1 MDADV
6 TVLLEAIENSFDIKF
21 ERAELD
27 DDSRIDD
34 VCEAIRARFG
44 DRTSDRCFA
53 SVVFWRLRQ
62 AVIEVLGAPRNS
74 ITSSTGVEYLI
85 PAVQRR
91 RIWRALSEAAGL
103 KLPGLEYGHGPGV
116 AIFWA
121 SFVVPPILLAI
132 AGRSGCWIAA
142 SVIAMPVTVTLLFWL
157 LRPFAVAVPS
167 HSQTLGD
174 TARIVVGLNY
184 GRLTREFGPSR
195 ESELIAAL
203 RYVIAD
209 VTGIHPSALMAE
221 NPTLIDLV
229 QANDGLRAQV

>member
-6 TVLLEAIENSFDIKF
+6 TVLLEAIENAFDIKF
-21 ERAELD
+21 DTAELD

-53 SVVFWRLRQ
+53 SIVFWRLRQ

-74 ITSSTGVEYLI
+74 ITPSTGVEYLI
-85 PAVQRR
+85 PAVLRR
-91 RIWRALSEAAGL
+91 RVWRALSEAAGL
-103 KLPGLEYGHGPGV
+103 KFPGLEYGHGLGV

-132 AGRSGCWIAA
+132 AGRSGWWIAA
-142 SVIAMPVTVTLLFWL
+142 SVIAMPITVSLLFWL
-157 LRPFAVAVPS
+157 LRPFAIAMPA
-167 HSQTLGD
+167 HSQTLGN

-184 GRLTREFGPSR
+184 GRLAREFGPSR
-195 ESELIAAL
+195 DSELIAAL

-209 VTGIHPSALMAE
+209 VTGISPHVLMAE
-221 NPTLIDLV
+221 NPRLIDLV
-229 QANDGLRAQV
+229 LANDGLRVQL